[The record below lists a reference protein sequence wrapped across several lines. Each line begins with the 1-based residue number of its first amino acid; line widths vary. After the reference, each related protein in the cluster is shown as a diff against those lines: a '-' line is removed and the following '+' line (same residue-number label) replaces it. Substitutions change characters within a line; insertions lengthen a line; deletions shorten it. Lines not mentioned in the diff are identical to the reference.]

1 MLLSLLPHFYP
12 ANIRR
17 MIFKEVIRKKRETE
31 MEKIIKLVRS
41 SRVEKTLEYA
51 ILVLMMFII
60 FMSFM
65 NLMGLTC

>member
-1 MLLSLLPHFYP
+1 
-12 ANIRR
+12 
-17 MIFKEVIRKKRETE
+17 

-51 ILVLMMFII
+51 ILVLMMFLI

-65 NLMGLTC
+65 NLMGLAC